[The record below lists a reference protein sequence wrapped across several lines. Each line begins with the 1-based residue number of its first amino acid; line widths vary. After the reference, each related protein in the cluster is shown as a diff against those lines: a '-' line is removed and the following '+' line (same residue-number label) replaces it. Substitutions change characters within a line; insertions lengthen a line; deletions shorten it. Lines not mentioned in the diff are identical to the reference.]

1 MIYIYYIYIAVATVQ
16 IQSVNADTAV
26 AAVITDVFIRRP
38 QELKLSFC
46 EYITFVKTLGPF
58 VMYMELLL

>member
-1 MIYIYYIYIAVATVQ
+1 MAAVQ
-16 IQSVNADTAV
+16 IQSVVNADTAV
-26 AAVITDVFIRRP
+26 TTVITDVFIRRP

-58 VMYMELLL
+58 VMYTGLLL